1 MRLSEYRG
9 APGHGNTRPHHLVH
23 AALGSACGLLN
34 RENHL
39 GHLASISARLR
50 AASSFMT
57 GDSLLCGE
65 GFLGVLPSSSSHN
78 RSPTL
83 GVEVLEARFHNYF
96 PPLQSGKK
104 AWLEFHLGLS
114 LGRLRDLA
122 YIKPFQKPVSC
133 ALLPFSP
140 SVLSST
146 VSLCAT
152 AIRLRLPF
160 VNMVRS
166 RGHNMTFKLATSL
179 QYFEV

>member
-1 MRLSEYRG
+1 
-9 APGHGNTRPHHLVH
+9 
-23 AALGSACGLLN
+23 
-34 RENHL
+34 
-39 GHLASISARLR
+39 
-50 AASSFMT
+50 MT

-122 YIKPFQKPVSC
+122 YIKSFKSPCPVPYYHLV
-133 ALLPFSP
+133 LLSYPPPLACVLLLLDCGCP
-140 SVLSST
+140 S
-146 VSLCAT
+146 
-152 AIRLRLPF
+152 
-160 VNMVRS
+160 
-166 RGHNMTFKLATSL
+166 
-179 QYFEV
+179 